1 MARRMKVQIGEQWY
15 VVELDDIR
23 SNPVRALVDGVPV
36 ELEVAGLPAASIS
49 GTPAAYGD
57 PAATPTVQGTEVRAP
72 MMGVI
77 VSVAVS
83 VGQQVAA
90 GEPLCVLEALKLQ
103 QSIRAPV
110 TGVVRA
116 VHVQPG
122 QGVNSGQLIGEL
134 V

>member
-15 VVELDDIR
+15 VVELGDIR
-23 SNPVRALVDGVPV
+23 FNPVRVLVDGVPV
-36 ELEVAGLPAASIS
+36 ELEVAGLPTAAIPE
-49 GTPAAYGD
+49 TPAAAGVS
-57 PAATPTVQGTEVRAP
+57 AGTLAGQTTEVRAP

-77 VSVAVS
+77 ASVAVS
-83 VGQQVAA
+83 VGQQVSA

-110 TGVVRA
+110 SGVVRA
-116 VHVQPG
+116 FLVHPG

-134 V
+134 G